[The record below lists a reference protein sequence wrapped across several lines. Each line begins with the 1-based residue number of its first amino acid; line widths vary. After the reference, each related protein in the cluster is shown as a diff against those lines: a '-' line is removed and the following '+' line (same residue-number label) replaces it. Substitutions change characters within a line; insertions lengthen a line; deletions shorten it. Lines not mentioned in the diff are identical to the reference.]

1 MTQRSDAKPIILSHY
16 HVTPLLNARQTGEG
30 AVSTSLDLGL
40 TSAEVLLEA
49 ERVVLPN
56 GQWLPWEILEEI
68 GQSETGCFVVEDNTA
83 EKIQR
88 FSEFLGRAYS
98 LMPTER
104 APTLLVSGI
113 PMHRI
118 KGTNPQR
125 DTQTKIRAVAPVT
138 GQVLDTCTGLG
149 YTAIEAARTAEQV
162 VTIELDPT
170 VLEVARLNPWSHEL
184 FEHPRIEQVVGD
196 SFDAIQDL
204 EDESFSRIIHDPPMF
219 SLAGELYSGEYYRH
233 LYRVMQRKGRL
244 FHYIGDLGSRSGRN
258 VVKGVTRRLQDAGFS
273 RVVRKPGAFGVVAY
287 KGSGSPERW
296 GPGTG

>member
-1 MTQRSDAKPIILSHY
+1 MSSPIVLSHREIEPIL
-16 HVTPLLNARQTGEG
+16 TARQKGEG
-30 AVSTSLDLGL
+30 TVSTSLDLGL
-40 TSAEVLLEA
+40 TRVDVSLDV
-49 ERVVLPN
+49 ERVVFPD
-56 GQWLPWEILEEI
+56 GQWLSWESLEEI
-68 GQSETGCFVVEDNTA
+68 SQSETGCFLVEGNLA
-83 EKIQR
+83 EKIQM
-88 FSEFLGRAYS
+88 FSEFLDRAYS
-98 LMPTER
+98 LMPTEQ

-125 DTQTKIRAVAPVT
+125 DTLTKIRAAAPVT

-170 VLEVARLNPWSHEL
+170 VLEVARLNPWSREL
-184 FEHPRIEQVVGD
+184 FAHPRIKQVVGD
-196 SFDAIQDL
+196 SFDVIQDF

-233 LYRVMQRKGRL
+233 LYRVMQPKGRL

-258 VVKGVTRRLQDAGFS
+258 VVKGVARRLQEAGFS

-287 KGSGSPERW
+287 KGSDSPERW
-296 GPGTG
+296 NLGPG